1 MTDEC
6 QKSCGCASERKA
18 ESMTGATPTGTGRM
32 SLFSVPKMDC
42 PSEERMIRLALENT
56 SGLAALE
63 FDLGKRELRVFHD
76 GPVEP
81 IASKL
86 ESLGLGARLIAST
99 ESNGPHTVDG
109 QSDSQPSSEQES
121 RALKWLLAIN
131 AAMFVVEVTTGWIAQ
146 STGLMADSLDMFA
159 DAAVYGLALYAV
171 GRHTGHQLK
180 AARLSGW
187 LQLLLALGA
196 MSEVLRRFVF
206 GSEPEPPLM
215 MGIALVALIAN
226 VTCLVLISSLR
237 NGGALMKA
245 SWIFS
250 TIDVLAERGIGV
262 GAGERGRG
270 VGRLDSIALPRFG
283 DWLAH
288 RAAGIERCAAHPAP
302 RCLKQRARD
311 MPPRQYQRLNSRPG
325 ISRCAAQSNGKARR
339 IRRSSTSPTAF
350 STTHASTMSGAS
362 RVSCAIRLACPRSM
376 LSAAA
381 ISVMEGHARPD
392 LGRVCAVHR

>member
-131 AAMFVVEVTTGWIAQ
+131 AAMFVVEVTIGWIAQ

-171 GRHTGHQLK
+171 GRPTEHQLK

-226 VTCLVLISSLR
+226 VTCLVLISSHR
-237 NGGALMKA
+237 KGGAHMKA

-250 TIDVLAERGIGV
+250 TNDVLANLGVIAAGALVAWTGSRYPDLVIGS
-262 GAGERGRG
+262 
-270 VGRLDSIALPRFG
+270 LIAL
-283 DWLAH
+283 LV
-288 RAAGIERCAAHPAP
+288 
-302 RCLKQRARD
+302 
-311 MPPRQYQRLNSRPG
+311 LNG
-325 ISRCAAQSNGKARR
+325 ARR
-339 IRRSSTSPTAF
+339 ILRL
-350 STTHASTMSGAS
+350 GA
-362 RVSCAIRLACPRSM
+362 
-376 LSAAA
+376 
-381 ISVMEGHARPD
+381 
-392 LGRVCAVHR
+392 